1 MKHTILWTCLPYV
14 SFCAYLLLY
23 VYYHIK
29 SYNSTIILSILLMR
43 KLKLRV
49 VMDSVKVYAVVKR
62 LRTRTEVCL
71 TPKPK
76 LFCS

>member
-1 MKHTILWTCLPYV
+1 MDCSLPGSSV
-14 SFCAYLLLY
+14 HGIFQARVLEWGA
-23 VYYHIK
+23 IK
-29 SYNSTIILSILLMR
+29 SYYTTIILSILLMR

-71 TPKPK
+71 TPKPM
-76 LFCS
+76 LFYC